1 MITETWHTLISFYAY
16 KSLNLRILI
25 CRNQYQRS
33 RNAMSLKTRVI
44 FQFFFFFQFF
54 LIFLRSRFLGSIREN
69 IIWVGLHLA
78 LFLYIYLFCLSLL
91 GCQKGWPNKM
101 CIFSIII
108 INIIIDIIIIITII
122 NAWFTNL
129 DLTKQKFVSH
139 VCISH
144 TVGDEGT
151 IN

>member
-54 LIFLRSRFLGSIREN
+54 FIFLRSRFLGSIREN

-122 NAWFTNL
+122 IAWFTNL

>member
-1 MITETWHTLISFYAY
+1 MITETWHTLISFYAC

-33 RNAMSLKTRVI
+33 GNAMSLKARVI
-44 FQFFFFFQFF
+44 FQFFFFLFF

>member
-1 MITETWHTLISFYAY
+1 MITETWHTLISFYAC

-33 RNAMSLKTRVI
+33 GNAMSLKARVI
-44 FQFFFFFQFF
+44 FQFFFFLFF

-69 IIWVGLHLA
+69 IIWFGLHLT

-91 GCQKGWPNKM
+91 GCQKEWTNKM
-101 CIFSIII
+101 WIFSIII
-108 INIIIDIIIIITII
+108 INIITDIIIIIPII
-122 NAWFTNL
+122 NAWFTDL

>member
-1 MITETWHTLISFYAY
+1 MPKSIPTLRKCDVAKGEGYLPI
-16 KSLNLRILI
+16 
-25 CRNQYQRS
+25 
-33 RNAMSLKTRVI
+33 
-44 FQFFFFFQFF
+44 FFFLFF

-122 NAWFTNL
+122 IAWFTNL

>member
-1 MITETWHTLISFYAY
+1 MITETWHTLISFYAC

-33 RNAMSLKTRVI
+33 GNAMSLKARVI
-44 FQFFFFFQFF
+44 FQFFFFLFF

-69 IIWVGLHLA
+69 IIWFGLHLT

-91 GCQKGWPNKM
+91 GCQKEWTKKM

-122 NAWFTNL
+122 IAWFTNL

>member
-129 DLTKQKFVSH
+129 DLTKEKFVSH
-139 VCISH
+139 VCISY

>member
-1 MITETWHTLISFYAY
+1 MPKSIPTLPKCDVAKDEGYLPI
-16 KSLNLRILI
+16 
-25 CRNQYQRS
+25 
-33 RNAMSLKTRVI
+33 
-44 FQFFFFFQFF
+44 FFFFFQFF
-54 LIFLRSRFLGSIREN
+54 FQFLRSRFLGSIREN

-122 NAWFTNL
+122 IAWFTNL

>member
-1 MITETWHTLISFYAY
+1 MITETWHTLISFYAC

-33 RNAMSLKTRVI
+33 GNAMSLKARVI
-44 FQFFFFFQFF
+44 FQFFFFLFF

-122 NAWFTNL
+122 IAWFTNL

>member
-1 MITETWHTLISFYAY
+1 MPKSIPTLPKRDVAKDEGYLPI
-16 KSLNLRILI
+16 
-25 CRNQYQRS
+25 
-33 RNAMSLKTRVI
+33 
-44 FQFFFFFQFF
+44 FFFLFFW
-54 LIFLRSRFLGSIREN
+54 IFLRSRFLESIREN
-69 IIWVGLHLA
+69 ITWVGLHLT

-91 GCQKGWPNKM
+91 GCQKEWTNKM
-101 CIFSIII
+101 WIFSIII
-108 INIIIDIIIIITII
+108 INIITDIIIIIPII
-122 NAWFTNL
+122 NAWFTDL

>member
-44 FQFFFFFQFF
+44 FQFF

-122 NAWFTNL
+122 IAWFTNL

>member
-69 IIWVGLHLA
+69 IIWFGLHLT

-91 GCQKGWPNKM
+91 GCQKEWTNKM